1 MLPNVEILIIGA
13 GPAGLAAAA
22 CSKTRNKSFIIA
34 ETGPRIEMRN
44 HSDTN
49 QLAHGVGGSGLYSD
63 GKFSFYPSATT
74 LWRLPDRKALSEG
87 YDWVC
92 NHLSEFGMVTPVF
105 PLECQ
110 DSGISKQ
117 SNKDGEITSKKYPS
131 FYLSLKQRE
140 QLTQKLEQACGA
152 SLVEDSTV
160 TEIQYDQS
168 SSRFNCRLT
177 SNKTERSETVSCR
190 TIVFAGGRFG
200 PVGLFSIF
208 PATPKIFLRL
218 EIGVRIQQPTPDF
231 FLNSDSQVDP
241 KLILKG
247 NDDFEYRTFCCCRN
261 GEVVT
266 IPTGGL
272 RTVSGRGDCEE
283 SGYSNVGLNLR
294 VEKESVGAV
303 MWEKVLKSLRLESHR
318 FPIEEPWESF
328 IDMQDKSTARPS
340 SAITQFFGPEISNH
354 LAQGLAVF
362 QKSLSINYKSA
373 TLVAPTVEAVAFYP
387 KIDENLKVLPYPV
400 WVAGDSS
407 GVFRGLTAALVSGYY
422 AANQAVRYL
431 DETKGSK

>member
-1 MLPNVEILIIGA
+1 MLPSVEILIIGA
-13 GPAGLAAAA
+13 GPAGLAAAS
-22 CSKTRNKSFIIA
+22 CCTVRNKDFIIA

-63 GKFSFYPSATT
+63 GKFSFFPSATS
-74 LWRLPDRKALSEG
+74 LWRLPDRKALNEG

-92 NHLSEFGMVTPVF
+92 NHLSGFGMATPKF

-110 DSGISKQ
+110 DNVISKQ
-117 SNKDGEITSKKYPS
+117 GKKTGEITSKKYPS
-131 FYLSLKQRE
+131 FYLSLKRRE
-140 QLTQKLEQACGA
+140 QLTQKLEQVCGA
-152 SLVEDSTV
+152 SLVADFTV

-168 SSRFNCRLT
+168 SRKFNCRLT
-177 SNKTERSETVSCR
+177 SNKTKKSEMVSCR

-218 EIGVRIQQPTPDF
+218 ELGVRIQQPTADF
-231 FLNSDSQVDP
+231 FLNSDCQVDP

-266 IPTGGL
+266 IPTGNIK
-272 RTVSGRGDCEE
+272 TVSGRGDCEE
-283 SGYSNVGLNLR
+283 SGFSNVGLNLR
-294 VEKESVGAV
+294 VEKESIGAV
-303 MWEKVLKSLRLESHR
+303 MWETILKSLRLNSHR

-328 IDMQDKSTARPS
+328 IDMQNKSTARPS
-340 SAITQFFGPEISNH
+340 SAITQFFGTEISNR
-354 LAQGLAVF
+354 LAHGLTQF
-362 QKSLSINYKSA
+362 QQSLSINYQSA
-373 TLVAPTVEAVAFYP
+373 ILVAPTVEAVAFYP
-387 KIDENLKVLPYPV
+387 KINDNLNVVPYPL
-400 WVAGDSS
+400 WVAGDST

-431 DETKGSK
+431 DGNKG